1 MGCYMQSVV
10 YIPLS
15 FVALSDKI
23 RVHSGELNLIL
34 CEYKYD
40 PKTHAAENKKNKN

>member
-1 MGCYMQSVV
+1 MQSVV

-23 RVHSGELNLIL
+23 RVHSGELNLI
-34 CEYKYD
+34 YVNTNMI
-40 PKTHAAENKKNKN
+40 PKHMRLKIKKNKN